1 MGWSAEPG
9 PDASEEPR
17 GLAHSGAPPCPQPMD
32 QRLSGLT
39 SSPRLT
45 TRKAAHHSPGAS
57 SFLLNEEM
65 KSLTKEDPRSYV
77 QKLLKRI
84 RLGKW
89 ARFKFQCVKHSTP
102 PLPPLLN

>member
-9 PDASEEPR
+9 PDASEEPQ
-17 GLAHSGAPPCPQPMD
+17 GLEHSGAPSSPQPMD
-32 QRLSGLT
+32 QRFSGLT
-39 SSPRLT
+39 FSPRLT
-45 TRKAAHHSPGAS
+45 TRKAAYHSPGAS

-65 KSLTKEDPRSYV
+65 KSLTKEDPSHYI

-89 ARFKFQCVKHSTP
+89 ARFKFQCVKHSTS
-102 PLPPLLN
+102 PLPPPLN